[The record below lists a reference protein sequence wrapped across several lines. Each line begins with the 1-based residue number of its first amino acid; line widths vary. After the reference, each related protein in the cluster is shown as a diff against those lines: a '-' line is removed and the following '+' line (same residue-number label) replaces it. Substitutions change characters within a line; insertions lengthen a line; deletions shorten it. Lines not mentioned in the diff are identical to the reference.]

1 MAAIFLSYSRADR
14 PTAQIV
20 AEALEAEG
28 FTVWW
33 DKVLRAGQTYD
44 EVTETMLRESSVVV
58 VLWSHTSVKS
68 KWVRAE
74 ATLGQRNAVVV
85 PAMIEDADRPIM
97 FELTQSANLVGWGGD
112 RKDPNWQ
119 DLVADIKRVIDP
131 ATAEAAPPV
140 PAGAPDADSTIET
153 TFWTSIKDTSD
164 PSELQAYL
172 KRYPEGHFA
181 DLAQSRLAALTGA
194 AVPAA
199 AVPVPAPEPAIAP
212 PAAVPPKPEARSTPE
227 KKKGSKLPLFAVG
240 LLALGA
246 AGFGAMQLLP
256 SGETPAPIGNEEE
269 VTPPTEACDIC
280 PKMTAIPAGSF
291 TIGSPD
297 DEPGRVGNEGPQ
309 KTVTLPAFEIST
321 TEITGA
327 DWAAC
332 VDDGACSAKRGD
344 ASNPVGSV
352 TWTEAQAYTRWLSSK
367 SGRAYR
373 LPSEAEWEYAARAG
387 TDTAYWWGNSFSGG
401 QSVSGEAAPAVSGRA
416 NPFGLKGMLG
426 NVREWT
432 QDCYVNNYRSLP
444 NDGQAVLSG
453 DCSLRTVRGGSY
465 RHGAGEHRAA
475 NRARMSTSTADPS
488 VGFRVVAS
496 SPAND

>member
-1 MAAIFLSYSRADR
+1 MSGIFLSYSRADR

-85 PAMIEDADRPIM
+85 PAMIEDAERPIM
-97 FELTQSANLVGWGGD
+97 FELTQSANLVGWSGD
-112 RKDPNWQ
+112 RSDSNWQ

-131 ATAEAAPPV
+131 AEPDAAPV
-140 PAGAPDADSTIET
+140 TPANTPDPDATIET

-164 PSELQAYL
+164 PSELEAYI
-172 KRYPEGHFA
+172 KRYPEGHFT
-181 DLAQSRLAALTGA
+181 DLAQSRLAALKGV
-194 AVPAA
+194 AVAA
-199 AVPVPAPEPAIAP
+199 APVPESAPTPPEP
-212 PAAVPPKPEARSTPE
+212 VPPKPIKRETPE
-227 KKKGSKLPLFAVG
+227 KKNGSKGP
-240 LLALGA
+240 LLALGLVALAA
-246 AGFGAMQLLP
+246 AGFGAMQFLP
-256 SGETPAPIGNEEE
+256 SGEVSASDDNEDA
-269 VTPPTEACDIC
+269 VTPPVEVCDIC
-280 PKMTAIPAGSF
+280 PKMTVVPAGSF

-297 DEPGRVGNEGPQ
+297 SEPGRVGNEGPQ

-321 TEITGA
+321 TEITGGE
-327 DWAAC
+327 WAAC
-332 VDDGACSAKRGD
+332 VDEGACAAKRGD
-344 ASNPVGSV
+344 ADRPVGSV
-352 TWTEAQAYTRWLSSK
+352 SWTEAQAYTRWLSGK
-367 SGRAYR
+367 TDRTYR
-373 LPSEAEWEYAARAG
+373 LPSEAQWEYAARAG
-387 TDTAYWWGNSFSGG
+387 TDTAYWWGNSFSAG
-401 QSVSGEAAPAVSGRA
+401 QSVSGQAAAAASGRA

-432 QDCYVNNYRSLP
+432 QDCYVNNYRDLP
-444 NDGQAVLSG
+444 SDGRAVRSG
-453 DCSLRTVRGGSY
+453 DCNLRTVRGGSY
-465 RHGAGEHRAA
+465 RHGASEHRAA
-475 NRARMSTSTADPS
+475 NRARMSTATADPS

-496 SPAND
+496 LPASE